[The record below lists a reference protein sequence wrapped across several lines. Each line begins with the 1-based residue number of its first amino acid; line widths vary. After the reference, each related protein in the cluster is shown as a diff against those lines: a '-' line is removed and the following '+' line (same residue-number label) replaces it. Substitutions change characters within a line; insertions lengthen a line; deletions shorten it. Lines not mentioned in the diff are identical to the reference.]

1 MSFEVGDIIGQPPSG
16 STYLVIDV
24 AEEDITIQTWP
35 RKRFAG
41 ATTARIPRE
50 AWSAWTV
57 LEGRKIEPR
66 PRKTHRN
73 LDLG

>member
-1 MSFEVGDIIGQPPSG
+1 MIFEVGDIIGQPPSG

-24 AEEDITIQTWP
+24 TEEDMTLQTWP

-41 ATTARIPRE
+41 GTTAVIPKE
-50 AWSAWTV
+50 AWSAWTI
-57 LEGRKIEPR
+57 LQGREITSR